1 MQTEKRD
8 FLLHFALRARSLDGS
23 LRGNEQCQIIAVRNI
38 EGFQPER
45 PNISQQSYPEKIR
58 AWNYQLDAINF
69 IQPLVYAA
77 TLFGN
82 RVRTTDE
89 FKQKYPKQVTDWSR
103 GLR

>member
-8 FLLHFALRARSLDGS
+8 IILHFALRARSLDGTM
-23 LRGNEQCQIIAVRNI
+23 RGNEQCQIIAVRNI

-45 PNISQQSYPEKIR
+45 PNINQQSYPEKMV
-58 AWNYQLDAINF
+58 AWNYQQDAINF

-82 RVRTTDE
+82 QIQTAEE
-89 FKQKYPKQVTDWSR
+89 FRQKYPKQVTDWSKE
-103 GLR
+103 LR